1 MMRKKISSLLVFL
14 PLATITFC
22 QNIGNVVSVNDKLN
36 QFVNV
41 RDFCISDDG
50 DEVYFSIQS
59 PFQEISQIAFMK
71 KIKGRWSDPQ
81 LMSFSDKY
89 SYLEPFLSPNQNKLY
104 FVSNRPLHDST
115 DKAKDYDI
123 WWVERKDKNSPWSK
137 PLNVGKPVNSE
148 NNEFYPSLSS
158 NNNLYFTSEV
168 PNGRG
173 KDDIF
178 FCKWEGKYSSPVLL
192 DTNINSGGEE
202 FNAFISRNEDVLL
215 FTKYNSEGGLGSG
228 DLYIAKKE
236 KGGAWS
242 KAQNLGAAINTKFM
256 EYCPFY
262 DEKNEVLYFTSRRNS
277 IQPRKFK
284 NVADFQ
290 ETISRSEN
298 GLSKIYKVEFKIKK

>member
-1 MMRKKISSLLVFL
+1 MV
-14 PLATITFC
+14 AFC
-22 QNIGNVVSVNDKLN
+22 QNIGKVESVNDKLN

-50 DEVYFSIQS
+50 DEMYFSIQS

-71 KIKGRWSDPQ
+71 RIKGHWSDPQ
-81 LMSFSDKY
+81 LVSFSDKY
-89 SYLEPFLSPNQNKLY
+89 SYLKPFLSPSQNKLF
-104 FVSNRPLHDST
+104 FVSNRPLLDFT

-137 PLNVGKPVNSE
+137 PVNIGKPVNSE

-158 NNNLYFTSEV
+158 NNNLYFTSEA
-168 PNGRG
+168 PNGVG

-178 FCKWEGKYSSPVLL
+178 FCKWEGKYSPPTLL
-192 DTNINSGGEE
+192 DTNINSTGEE
-202 FNAFISRNEDVLL
+202 FNAFISRNEDLLL

-242 KAQNLGAAINTKFM
+242 KAQNLGANINTKFM

-262 DEKNEVLYFTSRRNS
+262 DEKNEILYFTSRRNS

-284 NVADFQ
+284 NVADLQ
-290 ETISRSEN
+290 ETILQSES
-298 GLSKIYKVEFKIKK
+298 GLSKIYKVEFKIK